1 MSIYCGKGGEGM
13 EEMEQVIRIFPQKLR
28 RLLKQAETER
38 FQAEELR
45 LRAGGPFLMAAG
57 GEDWF
62 LLSDGSKWMP
72 AAGRGGQEICGA
84 AYLTAPEDIRDTLE
98 YMSRYSLYAYDGEL
112 RQGFLTIQGG
122 HRIGVAGQAVT
133 EGNRIKTIRHISCL
147 NVRVARQVLGCS
159 KPVLPR
165 LYEGG
170 RLCSSLIISP
180 PGGGKTTLLRDLIR
194 QVSNGWE
201 NREAGGRVFRALG
214 LSVGVVDERS
224 ELGACSQGVMQ
235 NDLGIRTD
243 VLDNCPKAEGMMM
256 LIRSMAPQV
265 VAVDEI
271 GGEEDLEAIRYGK
284 NCGCKLLATV
294 HGRSLE
300 DIRQKPVLGEL
311 VREGAF
317 ERFVL
322 LGGGGRPGTVMA
334 VFDGKGGILP

>member
-1 MSIYCGKGGEGM
+1 M

-28 RLLKQAETER
+28 RLLKQAETDR
-38 FQAEELR
+38 FQAEEMR
-45 LRAGGPFLMAAG
+45 LRAGRPFLMAAEG
-57 GEDWF
+57 KDWF

-72 AAGRGGQEICGA
+72 AAGRGGQEIYGE

-194 QVSNGWE
+194 
-201 NREAGGRVFRALG
+201 
-214 LSVGVVDERS
+214 RS
-224 ELGACSQGVMQ
+224 EEHTSELQ
-235 NDLGIRTD
+235 
-243 VLDNCPKAEGMMM
+243 
-256 LIRSMAPQV
+256 
-265 VAVDEI
+265 
-271 GGEEDLEAIRYGK
+271 
-284 NCGCKLLATV
+284 
-294 HGRSLE
+294 SL
-300 DIRQKPVLGEL
+300 
-311 VREGAF
+311 
-317 ERFVL
+317 
-322 LGGGGRPGTVMA
+322 
-334 VFDGKGGILP
+334 